1 MPRGGLSSDPAK
13 RERQLAVLEHG
24 RLVAADRRAKGLPTK
39 RRESREAP
47 GGHRQND
54 SAGEP
59 ANDDGPTGTRIV
71 PGGYEG
77 GTRGRK
83 PEPKQAE
90 GGSEGDD
97 GGSGDDDGGG
107 RELGRGTRIYARLLG
122 YDV

>member
-59 ANDDGPTGTRIV
+59 ANDEPGTRIV

-83 PEPKQAE
+83 PEPTQAD
-90 GGSEGDD
+90 GGTEGDD

-107 RELGRGTRIYARLLG
+107 RELGGFTRFYARVLG
-122 YDV
+122 HDV